1 MKRQDD
7 ETCDKKAGPR
17 VGSPLFLRKHGLG
30 FSVSRKRKKA
40 FSMVELVLCLLL
52 WAAFAGAVLTTF
64 LPYYMEGRN
73 RQIALREAENITRWI
88 QRNLIKACIERR
100 AFDIDYYSVRQDFIK
115 IQWYSPPEQ
124 KTYKT
129 DGKCWIKFATRGRVK
144 PRYSPAWH
152 TMTPA
157 VTFNIY
163 TTGDKNSTE
172 RPVARITISGYCLVT
187 LHEVQ

>member
-7 ETCDKKAGPR
+7 ETCDIKAGPR

-64 LPYYMEGRN
+64 LPYYMEERN

-100 AFDIDYYSVRQDFIK
+100 SFRIKYYSGRRDFIR
-115 IQWYSPPEQ
+115 ILWFNPNRNE
-124 KTYKT
+124 TY
-129 DGKCWIKFATRGRVK
+129 DTRGRCWVK
-144 PRYSPAWH
+144 FDSKASITPAYTPAWH